1 MSTDAKFA
9 SFQETFQ
16 WTSLSLR
23 AKGPVAF
30 MSCCMVLI
38 SALLFYSYW
47 NSWRTNLVFEMANLK
62 REQKALQDEIA
73 AVRAQIAVHE
83 SLAVVESKATALGLR
98 YDAKQISA
106 LPIAYRNGAAPTPA
120 LASRAARL
128 ASQFAP
134 GTGEPG
140 QWRFRLN
147 ALVVQFQDWVEAP
160 YTTP

>member
-1 MSTDAKFA
+1 M
-9 SFQETFQ
+9 
-16 WTSLSLR
+16 
-23 AKGPVAF
+23 AF
-30 MSCCMVLI
+30 CLVLI

-83 SLAVVESKATALGLR
+83 SLVVVESKATALGLR
-98 YDAKQISA
+98 YDAKQVSA
-106 LPIAYRNGAAPTPA
+106 LPITYREDAVPTPA
-120 LASRAARL
+120 LASQAAML

-134 GTGEPG
+134 GTGKPG
-140 QWRFRLN
+140 QWGFRLN

-160 YTTP
+160 YDNHEHSSGRSALWKVERES